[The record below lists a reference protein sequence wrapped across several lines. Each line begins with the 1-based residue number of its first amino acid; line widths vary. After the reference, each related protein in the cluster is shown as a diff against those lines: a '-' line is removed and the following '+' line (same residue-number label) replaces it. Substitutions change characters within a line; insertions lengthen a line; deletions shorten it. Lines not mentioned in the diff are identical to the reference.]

1 MATFAETQ
9 NVTVKVLR
17 GEVRLVSGK
26 ESEIILMVPQALQSS
41 RQHLLDA
48 EHYVEAAGRKLAEA
62 ATQEEFEAILTTA
75 ENTLRKQANNLVF
88 NKPVAF
94 PQ

>member
-17 GEVRLVSGK
+17 GEVRLVSGR
-26 ESEIILMVPQALQSS
+26 ESEVILMVPRPIQN
-41 RQHLLDA
+41 RFGA
-48 EHYVEAAGRKLAEA
+48 EEYVEAAGRKLAEA